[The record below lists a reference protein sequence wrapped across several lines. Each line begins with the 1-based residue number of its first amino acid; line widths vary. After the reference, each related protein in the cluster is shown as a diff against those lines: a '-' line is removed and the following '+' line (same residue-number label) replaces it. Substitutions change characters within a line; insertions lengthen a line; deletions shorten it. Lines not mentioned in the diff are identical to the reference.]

1 MVKYS
6 IVVFMFLMLVT
17 SCNVGPKPIAYGS
30 DGCHFCRMT
39 IVDRQ
44 HAAEIVTD
52 KGKVFKFDSS
62 ECMMNHLKDI
72 DQKQVA
78 LYLVNDYNQPGE
90 LINATKATYLISER
104 IPSPMGEFLTAFKTE
119 QAAVDALM
127 TYEGDLLTW
136 EQLKLRFNL

>member
-6 IVVFMFLMLVT
+6 IVVFMFLLLVT

-72 DQKQVA
+72 DQGQVA
-78 LYLVNDYNQPGE
+78 LFLVNDYNQPGE
-90 LINATKATYLISER
+90 LINATKATFLISDR

-119 QAAVDALM
+119 QAAVDALL
-127 TYEGDLLTW
+127 TYEGDLFTW
-136 EQLKLRFNL
+136 EQLKLRFQL

>member
-52 KGKVFKFDSS
+52 KGKAFKFDSS

>member
-1 MVKYS
+1 MKYR
-6 IVVFMFLMLVT
+6 IAVFLFLLLIS

-30 DGCHFCRMT
+30 DGCHYCSMT

-52 KGKVFKFDSS
+52 KGKAFKFDSS

-90 LINATKATYLISER
+90 LINATKAIYLISEH

-119 QAAVDALM
+119 QEAKDALM
-127 TYEGDLLTW
+127 TYEGDFLSW

>member
-1 MVKYS
+1 MVNYR
-6 IVVFMFLMLVT
+6 IVVLLFLLLAS
-17 SCNVGPKPIAYGS
+17 SCNVGPKPIDYGT

-72 DQKQVA
+72 DQKQVVI
-78 LYLVNDYNQPGE
+78 YLVNDYNQPGE
-90 LINATKATYLISER
+90 LIDATEATYLISER

-127 TYEGDLLTW
+127 TFEGDLLTW
-136 EQLKLRFNL
+136 DQLKLRFNL

>member
-1 MVKYS
+1 
-6 IVVFMFLMLVT
+6 
-17 SCNVGPKPIAYGS
+17 
-30 DGCHFCRMT
+30 MT

-52 KGKVFKFDSS
+52 KGKVFKFDST

-78 LYLVNDYNQPGE
+78 LFLVNDYDRPGE
-90 LINATKATYLISER
+90 LIDATEATYLISDR
-104 IPSPMGEFLTAFKTE
+104 IPSPMGEFLTAFRTE
-119 QAAVDALM
+119 QAAVEALM

-136 EQLKLRFNL
+136 EQLKLRFQL

>member
-17 SCNVGPKPIAYGS
+17 SCNVGPKPIADGS

-52 KGKVFKFDSS
+52 KGKAFKFDSS

>member
-1 MVKYS
+1 MVNYR
-6 IVVFMFLMLVT
+6 IVVLLFLLLAS
-17 SCNVGPKPIAYGS
+17 SCNVGPKPIDYGT

-90 LINATKATYLISER
+90 LIDATEATYLISDR

-127 TYEGDLLTW
+127 TYDGDLLTW

>member
-1 MVKYS
+1 MVKYR
-6 IVVFMFLMLVT
+6 IVVLIFLLLVT
-17 SCNVGPKPIAYGS
+17 SCSVGPKPIAYGS
-30 DGCHFCRMT
+30 DGCHYCSMT

-52 KGKVFKFDSS
+52 KGKAFKFDSS

>member
-1 MVKYS
+1 
-6 IVVFMFLMLVT
+6 
-17 SCNVGPKPIAYGS
+17 
-30 DGCHFCRMT
+30 MT

-52 KGKVFKFDSS
+52 KGKAFKFDSS

>member
-6 IVVFMFLMLVT
+6 IVVFVFLLFVT

-72 DQKQVA
+72 DQTQVA

>member
-1 MVKYS
+1 MVNYR
-6 IVVFMFLMLVT
+6 IVVLLFLLLAS
-17 SCNVGPKPIAYGS
+17 SCNVGPKPIAYGT

-90 LINATKATYLISER
+90 LINATEATYLISDR
-104 IPSPMGEFLTAFKTE
+104 IPSPMGEFLTAFMTE

-127 TYEGDLLTW
+127 TYDGDLLTW

>member
-1 MVKYS
+1 MVNYR
-6 IVVFMFLMLVT
+6 IVVLLFLLLAS
-17 SCNVGPKPIAYGS
+17 SCNVGPKPIDYGT

-90 LINATKATYLISER
+90 LIDATEATYLISDR
-104 IPSPMGEFLTAFKTE
+104 IPSPMGEFLTAFMTE

-127 TYEGDLLTW
+127 TYDGDLLTW

>member
-6 IVVFMFLMLVT
+6 IVVFMFLLLVT

-119 QAAVDALM
+119 KAAVDALM

>member
-1 MVKYS
+1 MVNYR
-6 IVVFMFLMLVT
+6 IFGFLFLLSAS
-17 SCNVGPKPIAYGS
+17 SCNVGPKPIAYGT

-72 DQKQVA
+72 DQKQVV

-90 LINATKATYLISER
+90 LIDATEATYLISDR

-127 TYEGDLLTW
+127 TYDGDLLTW

>member
-1 MVKYS
+1 MLL
-6 IVVFMFLMLVT
+6 FLLLAS
-17 SCNVGPKPIAYGS
+17 SCNVGPKPIAYGA

-90 LINATKATYLISER
+90 LIDATEATYLISDR

-127 TYEGDLLTW
+127 TYDGDLLTW

>member
-1 MVKYS
+1 MLKYR
-6 IVVFMFLMLVT
+6 IVVVLLVLIVS
-17 SCNVGPKPIAYGS
+17 SCAIGPQPIAYGS

-44 HAAEIVTD
+44 HAAEIV

-78 LYLVNDYNQPGE
+78 LFLVNDYDRPGE
-90 LINATKATYLISER
+90 LIDATEATYLISQR

-119 QAAVDALM
+119 QAAVEALM

-136 EQLKLRFNL
+136 EQLKLRFQL

>member
-1 MVKYS
+1 MKYR
-6 IVVFMFLMLVT
+6 IVVFLFLLLIS

-30 DGCHFCRMT
+30 DGCHYCSMT

-52 KGKVFKFDSS
+52 KGKVFKFDST
-62 ECMMNHLKDI
+62 ECMMNHLKDM
-72 DQKQVA
+72 DRKQKA
-78 LYLVNDYNQPGE
+78 LYLVNDYDQPGE
-90 LINATKATYLISER
+90 LIDATEAIYLISDH

-127 TYEGDLLTW
+127 TNNGDLLTW
-136 EQLKLRFNL
+136 EQLKLRFKQ

>member
-1 MVKYS
+1 MGKYR
-6 IVVFMFLMLVT
+6 IVVFLFLLLGS
-17 SCNVGPKPIAYGS
+17 SCKVGPKPIAYGT
-30 DGCHFCRMT
+30 DGCHFCSMT

-52 KGKVFKFDSS
+52 KGKAFKFDST

-72 DQKQVA
+72 DQDQVA
-78 LYLVNDYNQPGE
+78 LYLVNDYDQPGE

-104 IPSPMGEFLTAFKTE
+104 IPSPMGEFLTAFRTQ
-119 QAAVDALM
+119 QAAADALNR
-127 TYEGDLLTW
+127 YEGDLLTW

>member
-6 IVVFMFLMLVT
+6 TVVFMFLLLVT

-52 KGKVFKFDSS
+52 KGKAFKFDSS

>member
-6 IVVFMFLMLVT
+6 TVVFMFLLLVT

>member
-6 IVVFMFLMLVT
+6 IVVFVFLLLVT

-52 KGKVFKFDSS
+52 KGKAFKFDSS

>member
-1 MVKYS
+1 MVKYK
-6 IVVFMFLMLVT
+6 IVVVFLIVMAS
-17 SCNVGPKPIAYGS
+17 SCAIGPQPIAYGS
-30 DGCHFCRMT
+30 DACHFCSMT

-52 KGKVFKFDSS
+52 KGKVFKFDST

-78 LYLVNDYNQPGE
+78 LFLVNDYDRPGE
-90 LINATKATYLISER
+90 LIDATEATYLISDR
-104 IPSPMGEFLTAFKTE
+104 IPSPMGEFLTAFRTE
-119 QAAVDALM
+119 QAAVEALM

-136 EQLKLRFNL
+136 EQLKLRFQL

>member
-1 MVKYS
+1 
-6 IVVFMFLMLVT
+6 
-17 SCNVGPKPIAYGS
+17 
-30 DGCHFCRMT
+30 MT

-90 LINATKATYLISER
+90 LIDATEATYLISDR

-127 TYEGDLLTW
+127 TYDGDLLTW

>member
-1 MVKYS
+1 MANYR
-6 IVVFMFLMLVT
+6 IVVFLFLLLTT
-17 SCNVGPKPIAYGS
+17 SCSVGPKPIAYGS
-30 DGCHFCRMT
+30 DGCHFCSMT

-62 ECMMNHLKDI
+62 ECMLNHLKDI
-72 DQKQVA
+72 NKKQVA
-78 LYLVNDYNQPGE
+78 LYLVNDYDQPGE
-90 LINATKATYLISER
+90 LIDAAEAIYLISGR

-119 QAAVDALM
+119 QAAVDALQ

-136 EQLKLRFNL
+136 EQLKLRFKQ

>member
-6 IVVFMFLMLVT
+6 IVVFLFLLLVT
-17 SCNVGPKPIAYGS
+17 SCSVGPKPIAYGT

-52 KGKVFKFDSS
+52 KGKAFKFDSS
-62 ECMMNHLKDI
+62 ECMMNHLKNI
-72 DQKQVA
+72 DEKQVA
-78 LYLVNDYNQPGE
+78 LYLVNDYDKPGE
-90 LINATKATYLISER
+90 LINATKAIYLISER

-127 TYEGDLLTW
+127 THEGDLFTW
-136 EQLKLRFNL
+136 EQLKLRFGL

>member
-1 MVKYS
+1 MVKYR
-6 IVVFMFLMLVT
+6 IVVFLFLLLVT
-17 SCNVGPKPIAYGS
+17 SCNVGPKPIAYGT
-30 DGCHFCRMT
+30 DGCHFCSMT

-52 KGKVFKFDSS
+52 KGKAFKFDSS

-119 QAAVDALM
+119 QAAVEALM
-127 TYEGDLLTW
+127 TYDGDLLTW

>member
-1 MVKYS
+1 MVNYR
-6 IVVFMFLMLVT
+6 IVVFLFLLMAS
-17 SCNVGPKPIAYGS
+17 SCNVGPQPIVYGT
-30 DGCHFCRMT
+30 DGCHFCSMT

-62 ECMMNHLKDI
+62 ECMLNHLKDI
-72 DQKQVA
+72 DKKQVA
-78 LYLVNDYNQPGE
+78 LFLVNDYNQPGE
-90 LINATKATYLISER
+90 LIDATKATYMISER

-119 QAAVDALM
+119 QAAVDALL
-127 TYEGDLLTW
+127 TFEGDLLTW

>member
-6 IVVFMFLMLVT
+6 IVVFMFLLLVT

-52 KGKVFKFDSS
+52 KGKAFKFDSS

>member
-1 MVKYS
+1 MLKYR
-6 IVVFMFLMLVT
+6 IVVVLLVLIVS
-17 SCNVGPKPIAYGS
+17 SCAIGPQPIAYGS

-78 LYLVNDYNQPGE
+78 LFLVNDYDRPGE
-90 LINATKATYLISER
+90 LIDATEATYLISQR

-119 QAAVDALM
+119 QAAVEALM

-136 EQLKLRFNL
+136 EQLKLRFQL